1 MKTVKQI
8 LEQNSYSSDTNS
20 IVSGLSQLAECGLFD
35 EAKLPLI
42 KRGLTKT
49 NVNEMTE
56 AEKKSL
62 HYFIESLMAHV
73 LNEQQDYL
81 SKLDPKSRMNYPS
94 EKDMPSIIVLK
105 RKAIR
110 VYPDNQKVAL
120 YYSQAL
126 DKYVSI
132 PFGSSAKNLGTHL
145 TMNEEALSEISQ
157 ELATRAYVKRRQNL
171 DDEDLDPK
179 EKRKQAMK
187 LAMLTRSMKSNI
199 KNPETGEIQRTWAG
213 KDALKSAK
221 FQSIDPSDSKK
232 RQSVAM
238 NMPAALRAKTPGAT
252 GAAVM
257 GALSHGGAEGIG
269 AAIGAG
275 LGDMTRKLISKVKG
289 PSNKPDSTAK
299 TIIPGKVK
307 KELENPKQSEQPKQ
321 QTNSNQQVSIPTPTP
336 TPNVPVAQRS
346 GAAFARNTMNKPIKE
361 SFKQKLQE
369 KRQEQLNELSWEDVK
384 SGAKT
389 AVDFAGDV
397 SGVKDLYSAGKKAF
411 SGDYAG
417 AASDAAW
424 GGLKAATTVLPLG
437 LAAKGAIAGGKL
449 AAAGAA
455 AAGKTGLRKA
465 TSTAAGAAKGAVKG
479 ALKVPKAVLGAAGAV
494 GKALAGSGGGN
505 SEFSKPT
512 DANYQF
518 GLKPQVGGPGE
529 RSTIERSKSAEQM
542 RAFSGQ
548 PGYYNEQ
555 TNFNKIRII
564 SENRDIE
571 SELIYEDSSVTVN
584 NRIAKKIMNLHESL
598 NKRNKRK
605 VEKMINE
612 DIASLRKVI
621 NFAVRQ

>member
-132 PFGSSAKNLGTHL
+132 PFGPSAKNLGTHL
-145 TMNEEALSEISQ
+145 TMNEEALTEISQ
-157 ELATRAYVKRRQNL
+157 DLATRAYVKRRQNL
-171 DDEDLDPK
+171 DDKDLDPK
-179 EKRKQAMK
+179 EKRKQAIK
-187 LAMLTRSMKSNI
+187 LAMLTRSMRSNI
-199 KNPETGEIQRTWAG
+199 KNPETGKIQRTWAG

-232 RQSVAM
+232 RQGIAM

-275 LGDMTRKLISKVKG
+275 LGDITRKLIG
-289 PSNKPDSTAK
+289 RSNKPDPTAK

-321 QTNSNQQVSIPTPTP
+321 QTNSSQQVSTPTPTP

-361 SFKQKLQE
+361 SFKQKLEE

-397 SGVKDLYSAGKKAF
+397 SGVNDLYSAGKKAF

-465 TSTAAGAAKGAVKG
+465 ASTAAGAAKGAVKG
-479 ALKVPKAVLGAAGAV
+479 ALKVPKAVLGAADAV
-494 GKALAGSGGGN
+494 GKALAGSGGGD
-505 SEFSKPT
+505 SEPLSRRTPA
-512 DANYQF
+512 DYQF
-518 GLKPQVGGPGE
+518 GNIKPQVVDPAGN
-529 RSTIERSKSAEQM
+529 RTTVDRSKSAEQM
-542 RAFSGQ
+542 RAWSGQ

-571 SELIYEDSSVTVN
+571 SELVYEDSSITVN

-612 DIASLRKVI
+612 DITSLRKVI